1 MTVEWMGA
9 RSATLPR
16 RTKMPN
22 LWSMQ
27 EVRRLR
33 ELAAAGMPIDSIA
46 ATLRRTRS
54 AIKNKAGL
62 HAISLRN
69 ATPSRS

>member
-1 MTVEWMGA
+1 M
-9 RSATLPR
+9 PR
-16 RTKMPN
+16 TRVPN

-33 ELAAAGMPIDSIA
+33 ELAEAGVPIDLIA

-54 AIKNKAGL
+54 AIKNKAGF
-62 HAISLRN
+62 HSIRLRD
-69 ATPSRS
+69 ATPMRS

>member
-1 MTVEWMGA
+1 MGRA
-9 RSATLPR
+9 SAMLMPR
-16 RTKMPN
+16 TRVPN

-33 ELAAAGMPIDSIA
+33 ELAEAGVPIDLIA

-54 AIKNKAGL
+54 AIKNKAGF
-62 HAISLRN
+62 HAIPLR
-69 ATPSRS
+69 T

>member
-1 MTVEWMGA
+1 MGRA
-9 RSATLPR
+9 SAMLMR
-16 RTKMPN
+16 RTRLPN

-33 ELAAAGMPIDSIA
+33 ELAAAGVPIDSIA

-54 AIKNKAGL
+54 AIKNKAGF
-62 HAISLRN
+62 HAISLR
-69 ATPSRS
+69 T